1 MQNALQKVLQVH
13 FLPAGFPMQIH
24 FCISKNLGSARV
36 GILQNRLLTFCLQN
50 VIQKCKQKYIFASAT
65 LHYFNILHN
74 KMQSIAKW

>member
-36 GILQNRLLTFCLQN
+36 GMSQNAHTIGAYDTIALQ
-50 VIQKCKQKYIFASAT
+50 KEIFASS
-65 LHYFNILHN
+65 H
-74 KMQSIAKW
+74 